1 MGCIQFNYHVSS
13 SWQPFSKNPMS
24 MYASLEGEV
33 MKIDEISMKMEFCKL
48 IPQGNPIS
56 LSTKMHG
63 PKKTGHQLEANR
75 LAV

>member
-1 MGCIQFNYHVSS
+1 
-13 SWQPFSKNPMS
+13 

-33 MKIDEISMKMEFCKL
+33 MKIDELSMNMEFCKSQL

-63 PKKTGHQLEANR
+63 PKKNLDINLKQIDLQYN
-75 LAV
+75 